1 MLACLITYSYCSFR
15 VFGTGAKEALPLA
28 DFLTAVGHL
37 KFRGTSVLFR
47 LPSSVMTNIKKQAYV
62 HLNMINCSSQN

>member
-1 MLACLITYSYCSFR
+1 MHSATTREEKLSLFLTVKPFCR
-15 VFGTGAKEALPLA
+15 VFGTGTKEALPLA

-47 LPSSVMTNIKKQAYV
+47 LPLSVMTNIKKQV
-62 HLNMINCSSQN
+62 

>member
-1 MLACLITYSYCSFR
+1 MLACLIINLSDSFR

-62 HLNMINCSSQN
+62 YLNVINYS

>member
-1 MLACLITYSYCSFR
+1 MKKYHLKIIFVFCR

-47 LPSSVMTNIKKQAYV
+47 LPMSVMTNIRKQA
-62 HLNMINCSSQN
+62 